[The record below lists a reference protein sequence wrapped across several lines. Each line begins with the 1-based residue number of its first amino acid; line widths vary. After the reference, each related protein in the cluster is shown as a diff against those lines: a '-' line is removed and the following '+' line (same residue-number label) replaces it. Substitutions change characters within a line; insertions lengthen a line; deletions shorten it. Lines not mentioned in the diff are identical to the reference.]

1 MATSNTTP
9 VVIPQPIAAQ
19 ATSENINS
27 IPNGATGTNRASFQ
41 EGFPAITR
49 MPVIENPLPTQ
60 VSGLPPKQQDFNGLF
75 NAVSQHNFFAQNGG
89 LYSFNQAVSDAIGG
103 YPQGALLW
111 AIIDDKPTAVYSLMN
126 NNTFN
131 FLTNPEYIDN
141 VHWKR
146 IDYEYQMVANIDQT
160 LEEKST
166 TKYPSSKAVQ
176 LYSQTLA
183 NLEQSVSTSTTKYP
197 SSKAVNDFVNA
208 ASNPPG
214 TIIIW
219 GANTAPNGYLI
230 CNGAAISRTT
240 YARLFAAIGTTWGAG
255 DGKTTFNVP
264 NFNDRTV
271 WQSGKLSAGVKM
283 LGALPNITASW
294 TAQGTSQDSRRPVLY
309 NGTGA
314 ISTGTYA
321 AGGGLACTL
330 TNIWDGQTSQNFN
343 ASRSSSAY
351 GRSGDIVIPTSN
363 NIKFCIRY

>member
-111 AIIDDKPTAVYSLMN
+111 AIVGGKPSAVYSLVE

-131 FLTNPEYIDN
+131 FLTNPEYLDG
-141 VHWKR
+141 VHWAF
-146 IDYEYQMVANIDQT
+146 IDAGLPT
-160 LEEKST
+160 
-166 TKYPSSKAVQ
+166 
-176 LYSQTLA
+176 
-183 NLEQSVSTSTTKYP
+183 
-197 SSKAVNDFVNA
+197 
-208 ASNPPG
+208 G
-214 TIIIW
+214 TIITW
-219 GANTAPNGYLI
+219 GANDAPDGYLI

-240 YARLFAAIGTTWGAG
+240 YARLFNVIGTTWGEG
-255 DGKTTFNVP
+255 DGNTTFNLP
-264 NFNDRTV
+264 NFVDRFLRCATNV
-271 WQSGKLSAGVKM
+271 
-283 LGALPNITASW
+283 
-294 TAQGTSQDSRRPVLY
+294 
-309 NGTGA
+309 
-314 ISTGTYA
+314 GTYINQGLPEISGA
-321 AGGGLACTL
+321 FNFPTGWGSSMEASGAFTYASLGMSGNFAGGGAIGVAAQFTFSAKRS
-330 TNIWDGQTSQNFN
+330 NSIYG
-343 ASRSSSAY
+343 ASTDVMPSAATITAY
-351 GRSGDIVIPTSN
+351 
-363 NIKFCIRY
+363 IRY

>member
-1 MATSNTTP
+1 MATSNTVP

-19 ATSENINS
+19 ATSENINA
-27 IPNGATGTNRASFQ
+27 IPNGATGTNLASFQ

-111 AIIDDKPTAVYSLMN
+111 AIFGGKPSAVYSLIA

-131 FLTNPEYIDN
+131 FLTNPEYLDG
-141 VHWKR
+141 VHWAF
-146 IDYEYQMVANIDQT
+146 IDSGLPT
-160 LEEKST
+160 
-166 TKYPSSKAVQ
+166 
-176 LYSQTLA
+176 
-183 NLEQSVSTSTTKYP
+183 
-197 SSKAVNDFVNA
+197 
-208 ASNPPG
+208 G
-214 TIIIW
+214 TIITW
-219 GANTAPNGYLI
+219 STKDAPDGYLI

-255 DGKTTFNVP
+255 DGNTTFNVP
-264 NFNDRTV
+264 NFNDKSV
-271 WQSGKLSAGVKM
+271 WQSSSVSVGVIM
-283 LGALPNITASW
+283 PGALPNITASW
-294 TAQGTSQDSRRPVLY
+294 TAQGTSKENRRPVLY
-309 NGTGA
+309 KGTGA
-314 ISTGTYA
+314 INTGTYA
-321 AGGGLACTL
+321 GGGGLACTL
-330 TNIWDGQTSQNFN
+330 TNIWDGQTLQDFN

>member
-111 AIIDDKPTAVYSLMN
+111 AIVNGKPSAVYSLVE

-131 FLTNPEYIDN
+131 FLTNPEYLDG
-141 VHWKR
+141 VHWAF
-146 IDYEYQMVANIDQT
+146 IDAGLPT
-160 LEEKST
+160 
-166 TKYPSSKAVQ
+166 
-176 LYSQTLA
+176 
-183 NLEQSVSTSTTKYP
+183 
-197 SSKAVNDFVNA
+197 
-208 ASNPPG
+208 G
-214 TIIIW
+214 TIITW
-219 GANTAPNGYLI
+219 GATVPPDGYLI

-240 YARLFAAIGTTWGAG
+240 YARLFNVIGTTWGAG
-255 DGKTTFNVP
+255 DGNTTFNVP
-264 NFNDRTV
+264 NFNNKSV
-271 WQSGKLSAGVKM
+271 WQDTTNTVGTSIA
-283 LGALPNITASW
+283 GALPNITGLVGRFNELGGSNAS
-294 TAQGTSQDSRRPVLY
+294 GCFERIPYGS
-309 NGTGA
+309 
-314 ISTGTYA
+314 
-321 AGGGLACTL
+321 GGGYHAL
-330 TNIWDGQTSQNFN
+330 TASNDIDFN
-343 ASRSSSAY
+343 ASRSSSIYQDGQTQVVPAAN
-351 GRSGDIVIPTSN
+351 IVL
-363 NIKFCIRY
+363 FCIRY